1 MSKRK
6 SFRLAV
12 KLGKAVVKTVRVTA
26 LSEEELERKLWL
38 VFKTD
43 FDSAVMALTVCGLE
57 VWLHDGLNR
66 SRSVCCFEE
75 AVDFMGVSN

>member
-12 KLGKAVVKTVRVTA
+12 KLGKQVVKTERVTA
-26 LSEEELERKLWL
+26 LSMEELERKLES

-57 VWLHDGLNR
+57 VWLHDGLDQN
-66 SRSVCCFEE
+66 RSVCCFDEV
-75 AVDFMGVSN
+75 AGFMGLEL